1 MRFFSDFFLYANENL
16 GHFPDLPFD
25 TPVSLVNKIIFQL
38 ENNIE
43 KCPTYVDNH
52 LSQLLDFYLAFL
64 KNDFK
69 AFILLEPEIQAYR
82 ESGNKPREKITWL
95 KDHPGFLEGLKEL
108 EAELDARL
116 FDRIYFLLLRYITC
130 PHELSHHADDIRYCT
145 QILVAMFRLNGH
157 SKDSVDD
164 YIERILS
171 RDRFDFPFPIL
182 VYQAEDEQSFHKM
195 AEGYLADR
203 NFSRQFEGLKN
214 LIVNPTIRN
223 GYFVFVI
230 ENVQLFKDILKT
242 FEVKFNR
249 VTFISPRH
257 DLFKTVR
264 DDIRRRAVTNIA
276 DRKVYARFFG
286 ARRLLAFVKLNYEN
300 KKDAGKEGYGI
311 ALEELAHVERYL
323 GKELTIRKK
332 DYLFIENFSKTI
344 WHSSISLVKQ
354 EITRIDTGYFES
366 LKNNPFEL
374 LRNSASQAREQLL
387 FNEAVFS
394 RSGKD
399 NSTGILWQYIENL
412 FWFQNEKN
420 EHIRANFIALIMHE
434 LEKVQSDAFRGL
446 RGLIMHTRH
455 SNMIDEINQD
465 DDELKILEL
474 ALNEGRDGFDNVQK
488 CLSGITH
495 PFLKWIIE
503 EYLKITA
510 TSYDISWSRYFN
522 RLITE
527 LQETRNAELHSG
539 RFNTYSRI
547 KMKQLIPAIMN
558 RVRWLL
564 MEECQANENL
574 NLNELI
580 SSLTA
585 ASLPLPVSQ

>member
-1 MRFFSDFFLYANENL
+1 MRLNFLTNSNANLQAKMRFFSDFFLYANENL
-16 GHFPDLPFD
+16 GRFPDLLFD
-25 TPVSLVNKIIFQL
+25 NPVSLVNKVIFQL

-52 LSQLLDFYLAFL
+52 LSQLLDFYGAFL

-69 AFILLEPEIQAYR
+69 AFTLLESEIQAYQQ
-82 ESGNKPREKITWL
+82 SGSRPREKITWL

-108 EAELDARL
+108 EAELEVRL
-116 FDRIYFLLLRYITC
+116 FDRIYFLLVQYITC
-130 PHELSHHADDIRYCT
+130 PHELSHHANDIRYCT

-171 RDRFDFPFPIL
+171 RDRFDFPFPIH
-182 VYQAEDEQSFHKM
+182 VYQAEDEQSFQKI

-214 LIVNPTIRN
+214 LMVNPTIRN

-230 ENVQLFKDILKT
+230 ENVQLFKGILKT

-257 DLFKTVR
+257 DLFKMVR
-264 DDIRRRAVTNIA
+264 DDVRRSGVTEVA

-286 ARRLLAFVKLNYEN
+286 PRRLLAFVKLNYEN

-311 ALEELAHVERYL
+311 ALEELAHFERYL
-323 GKELTIRKK
+323 GKELAIRKT
-332 DYLFIENFSKTI
+332 DYLFIEDFSKTI

-354 EITRIDTGYFES
+354 EVTRMGTAYFES
-366 LKNNPFEL
+366 LKKNPFEL
-374 LRNSASQAREQLL
+374 LRNSASRARDQLL

-394 RSGKD
+394 RSRKE

-434 LEKVQSDAFRGL
+434 LEKVQSDTFGGL
-446 RGLIMHTRH
+446 RELIMYTRH
-455 SNMIDEINQD
+455 SNKIDEIAPD
-465 DDELKILEL
+465 KDELRILEL

-488 CLSGITH
+488 CLSGVTH

-510 TSYDISWSRYFN
+510 TSYDINWSRYFN
-522 RLITE
+522 SLIKE

-539 RFNTYSRI
+539 RFNAYSRI
-547 KMKQLIPAIMN
+547 KMK
-558 RVRWLL
+558 
-564 MEECQANENL
+564 
-574 NLNELI
+574 
-580 SSLTA
+580 
-585 ASLPLPVSQ
+585 